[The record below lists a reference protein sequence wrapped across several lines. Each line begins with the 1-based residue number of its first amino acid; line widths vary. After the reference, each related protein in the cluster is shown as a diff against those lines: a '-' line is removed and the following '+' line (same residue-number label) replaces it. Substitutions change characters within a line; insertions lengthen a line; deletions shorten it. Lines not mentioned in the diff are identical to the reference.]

1 MSKRATMKPAAK
13 ERRKQRS
20 YAIGKP
26 CTEEDLEAAVLPIP
40 DEFLCEE
47 MSFWLWSD
55 SPEGELWF
63 EMSDTLEV
71 LLKDVGLDARD
82 RKFLWPDDAR
92 LDLDQSVRRINQ
104 QHPDFPEQT
113 IKEFLIHWIQALYVP
128 EGYSEPQMNEL
139 ERLTAQWAED
149 VNPGKN

>member
-1 MSKRATMKPAAK
+1 MSKPATRKPGVK
-13 ERRKQRS
+13 RRSKSGWDIDRRS
-20 YAIGKP
+20 IEA
-26 CTEEDLEAAVLPIP
+26 EWEAALLRIP
-40 DEFLCEE
+40 EE
-47 MSFWLWSD
+47 ILREEIAFWSWPD

-71 LLKDVGLDARD
+71 LLKDVGLDARE
-82 RKFLWPDDAR
+82 RKFLWPDGQ

-104 QHPDFPEQT
+104 RYPDFPEQK

-128 EGYSEPQMNEL
+128 EGYSASQMNKF

-149 VNPGKN
+149 VNPGEN